1 MKLTVAQERK
11 LIEDFKNGVTPGK
24 LSSSFKVSPSTVRNI
39 FKRNG
44 IQREKP
50 RGPGRIEPLSRNTED
65 EIIKLYLSG
74 LSTMNVAREVDIVPS
89 TILKVLRRNAISRRE
104 KKRPFALE
112 EDNRL
117 EAAIQYESGKTLCE
131 IASFFDVSTSTI
143 SSALV
148 EFGVPSRTGWGK
160 FKTEPWLD
168 LKGNEHVFKSRWEL
182 AYAKYLDDQ
191 DLDWEYEPKK
201 FILDGYIYTPD
212 FRVQTEH
219 GVEYHEVK
227 GWLDAR
233 TIWRIKAFVSRY
245 PEETLRIIGPA
256 EMVALGLAEE
266 YYLNHKMADEV
277 SSLRHQIEG
286 DNHGQN
292 NC

>member
-1 MKLTVAQERK
+1 MYGIDNSTVLK
-11 LIEDFKNGVTPGK
+11 ILIENE
-24 LSSSFKVSPSTVRNI
+24 
-39 FKRNG
+39 
-44 IQREKP
+44 IQ
-50 RGPGRIEPLSRNTED
+50 
-65 EIIKLYLSG
+65 
-74 LSTMNVAREVDIVPS
+74 
-89 TILKVLRRNAISRRE
+89 RRE
-104 KKRPFALE
+104 KRHPFALE
-112 EDNRL
+112 EEQRM
-117 EAAIQYESGKTLCE
+117 EAAIQYEDGKTLRD
-131 IASFFDVSTSTI
+131 IATEFCVSTSTVKK
-143 SSALV
+143 ALN
-148 EFGVPSRTGWGK
+148 EFNVPSRTGWGK

-168 LKGNEHVFKSRWEL
+168 RKGNEHVFKSRWEL
-182 AYAKYLDDQ
+182 SYAKHLDVQ
-191 DLDWEYEPKK
+191 NLDWEYELKK

-212 FRVQTEH
+212 FRVQMEH

-233 TIWRIKAFVSRY
+233 TIRRIKAFVSKY
-245 PEETLRIIGPA
+245 PKETLRIIGPA